1 MTTNA
6 LKFKLKTMKSKKI
19 THGDVVTLVMEEPF
33 EKGQTLWGTVME
45 VIDRGNSG
53 QTLLC
58 GVKWFNK
65 KPNTRDDLSYHYE
78 YELLTVEEKLTY
90 DDEMT
95 RGRRLKAIR

>member
-1 MTTNA
+1 MNA
-6 LKFKLKTMKSKKI
+6 LKLKLKSMKSKKI

-33 EKGQTLWGTVME
+33 EKGATLWGTVME

-65 KPNTRDDLSYHYE
+65 GPAARDKLSYHYE
-78 YELLTVEEKLTY
+78 YELLTVEEKLLY
-90 DDEMT
+90 DEEMS
-95 RGRRLKAIR
+95 RGRRIKPIR

>member
-1 MTTNA
+1 MNA
-6 LKFKLKTMKSKKI
+6 LKLKLKTMKSKKI
-19 THGDVVTLVMEEPF
+19 AHGDVVTLVMEEPF
-33 EKGQTLWGTVME
+33 EKGATLWGTVME

-65 KPNTRDDLSYHYE
+65 PPPARNNLSYHYE

-90 DDEMT
+90 DDKMS
-95 RGRRLKAIR
+95 RGRRFKKIG